1 MTSPV
6 AARKWR
12 QFARLLELSRGRLMD
27 AALGSR
33 EIAAEHFVIWGGAL
47 LATPTLLYTVRTTSA
62 YPFFRW
68 RSLEML
74 QMVALGDRLFF
85 IVWAMLVAMLL
96 VSLLWEGLYPDRTD
110 QQILGVL
117 PVSPRMVAAA
127 RVATALGAALVL
139 ITAIVVPSAVFYAA
153 TSGVHPVLGARLG
166 VMVGQIAGGVGA
178 GMFVFTALMAVR
190 GLLVFVL
197 GAGAA
202 ARVAVVLQVIT
213 VLLLVEAFLFL
224 PGILPRV
231 LQPLM
236 MPGAAEVSWMIPAWF
251 LGLSVWVAGP
261 HRELL
266 AVTAGD
272 AVAALVAVV
281 GVAVAVYVVPAP
293 ATARR
298 AIEARTTAP
307 TRGSGGWLT
316 AIASRL
322 VWTRSARAQ
331 LAFTLRSLARSP
343 RHQTAIASW
352 LGLALGVGGVR
363 LMAAQVRGRPLAL
376 DQPADYLV
384 SLPLVLTFFL
394 VGGLRAAFALPTDL
408 PANWTFRLTAS
419 HAPAACIAA
428 RRGALWL
435 LAVLPVSALTLLA
448 GGWQWGWEPALAVAA
463 MHAVSGMMLCEIA
476 VLDCESIPFTR
487 QRGLS
492 TDSLKLGAPLG
503 LVALIF
509 YAFRLDDLQLL
520 ALGATDGVWWY
531 TGIGL
536 LITGAIS
543 ILGQRRARP
552 PIPSFDA
559 PNEEMT
565 ALSLSGARG

>member
-1 MTSPV
+1 
-6 AARKWR
+6 
-12 QFARLLELSRGRLMD
+12 MD

-62 YPFFRW
+62 YPFLRW

-117 PVSPRMVAAA
+117 PVSARMVAAA

-139 ITAIVVPSAVFYAA
+139 ITAIVVPTAVFYAA

-166 VMVGQIAGGVGA
+166 VMAGQIVGGVSA
-178 GMFVFTALMAVR
+178 GMFVFTTLMTVR
-190 GLLVFVL
+190 GLLVYVL

-231 LQPLM
+231 LRPLM
-236 MPGAAEVSWMIPAWF
+236 TPGAADVTWMVPAWF

-261 HRELL
+261 HRDLL
-266 AVTAGD
+266 GVMAGD
-272 AVAALVAVV
+272 AVAAVLAVV
-281 GVAVAVYVVPAP
+281 MLAVAVYVAPAP

-298 AIEARTTAP
+298 VLETRTTARP
-307 TRGSGGWLT
+307 RGIGTWLT
-316 AIASRL
+316 ALASRTGVHPVVAGAAGVHPAQPRPQSAAPDRHRL
-322 VWTRSARAQ
+322 VAGAG
-331 LAFTLRSLARSP
+331 A
-343 RHQTAIASW
+343 
-352 LGLALGVGGVR
+352 G
-363 LMAAQVRGRPLAL
+363 RGRRSVDGGSGARTAAGAGRSRRLPRLAAAGADVL
-376 DQPADYLV
+376 PGRRPARR
-384 SLPLVLTFFL
+384 
-394 VGGLRAAFALPTDL
+394 LRAADGCAGELDV
-408 PANWTFRLTAS
+408 PADREPRACLLHRC
-419 HAPAACIAA
+419 HARRPVAAGGDAGERA
-428 RRGALWL
+428 RRGWWA
-435 LAVLPVSALTLLA
+435 A
-448 GGWQWGWEPALAVAA
+448 GCGDGRRRWRVAA
-463 MHAVSGMMLCEIA
+463 MHAVSGVALCEIA

-492 TDSLKLGAPLG
+492 TNSLKVGAPLG
-503 LVALIF
+503 LVALIL
-509 YAFRLDDLQLL
+509 YAFTLDD
-520 ALGATDGVWWY
+520 AAVAGARRQDGVWWY

-536 LITGAIS
+536 LLTGAIAAF
-543 ILGQRRARP
+543 GQRRARP
-552 PIPSFDA
+552 PIPCFDA
-559 PNEEMT
+559 PTEEMT